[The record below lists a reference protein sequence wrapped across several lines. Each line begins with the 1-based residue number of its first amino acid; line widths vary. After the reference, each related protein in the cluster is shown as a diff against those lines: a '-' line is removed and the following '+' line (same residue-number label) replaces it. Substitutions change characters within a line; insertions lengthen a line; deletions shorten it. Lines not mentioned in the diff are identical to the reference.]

1 MATARYRGVQGR
13 KDQNIKK
20 LDRELREA
28 IILKKEDFMKNFHKM
43 VTPLPPSC
51 ICEILIQIFSPIFK
65 GKTFFGISVLSKGLL
80 PCETIG
86 TFGTFRYLSSGTFL
100 DHLGHFGPF
109 ETISE

>member
-43 VTPLPPSC
+43 VTPPPYC
-51 ICEILIQIFSPIFK
+51 ICEILIQIYYRK
-65 GKTFFGISVLSKGLL
+65 
-80 PCETIG
+80 
-86 TFGTFRYLSSGTFL
+86 FR
-100 DHLGHFGPF
+100 DK
-109 ETISE
+109 I